1 MNNMTRLRIA
11 VDILSSLDQFNDITF
26 IAELKWTKI
35 PEAYNFR
42 YSVITNGSRLSVYQL
57 EENTI
62 VDIVSIGI
70 FQIT

>member
-11 VDILSSLDQFNDITF
+11 VDILSSLDQFKDTTF
-26 IAELKWTKI
+26 IAELRWIKI

-42 YSVITNGSRLSVYQL
+42 YSIITNGSRLSVYQL
-57 EENTI
+57 EGNTV
-62 VDIVSIGI
+62 VDIVSIGV